1 MDVKNKLMQKNGIIA
16 VTLARELLSKDVG
29 DRILTVAQLAE
40 KYSTARGT
48 IQSALKFL
56 QDYEAISLE
65 PRGHLGTFIT
75 SINYIKLLDIADI
88 KTILGVMPLPYS
100 KVYEGLATGLYN
112 TLVTSNISVG
122 LAYMRGADTRV
133 EALKEQRY
141 DFAVISKLAAEYY
154 ISEGHDIEIIDEFG
168 NFTYVN
174 EHILIFSQGSKNTI
188 EDGMKIG
195 IDYSSLDQVI
205 LTKYHC
211 QGKNVEF
218 VPLIYSQILN
228 SILRGE
234 IQAAVWNKD
243 DLQDRN
249 IKVQFKPI
257 DNSIFTYKDTN
268 AAIVANT
275 KNSSFNKLLKKFLNK
290 EKVLDIQK
298 KVINGEI
305 IPNY

>member
-1 MDVKNKLMQKNGIIA
+1 MDLKDKLMQKNGIIA
-16 VTLARELLSKDVG
+16 VTLAREFLSNEVG

-65 PRGHLGTFIT
+65 ARGHLGTFIT
-75 SINYIKLLDIADI
+75 SINYIKLLDVADI

-122 LAYMRGADTRV
+122 LAYMRGANTRV
-133 EALKEQRY
+133 EALREQRY
-141 DFAVISKLAAEYY
+141 DFAVISKLAAQHY

-168 NFTYVN
+168 DFTYVN
-174 EHILIFSQGSKNTI
+174 EHILMFSKGSRNTI

-234 IQAAVWNKD
+234 INAAIWNKD
-243 DLQDRN
+243 DLQDRD
-249 IKVQFKPI
+249 IKIPFKPI
-257 DNSIFTYKDTN
+257 NNSIFSYKDTN
-268 AAIVANT
+268 AVIVANT
-275 KNSSFNKLLKKFLNK
+275 ENSSFNTLLKKFINK

-305 IPNY
+305 TPNY

>member
-1 MDVKNKLMQKNGIIA
+1 MDLKDKLMQKNGIIA
-16 VTLARELLSKDVG
+16 VTLAREFLSNEVG

-65 PRGHLGTFIT
+65 ARGHLGTFIT
-75 SINYIKLLDIADI
+75 SINYIKLLDVADI

-122 LAYMRGADTRV
+122 LAYMRGANTRV
-133 EALKEQRY
+133 EALREQRY
-141 DFAVISKLAAEYY
+141 DFAVISKLAAQHY

-168 NFTYVN
+168 DFTYVN
-174 EHILIFSQGSKNTI
+174 EHILMFSKGSKNTI

-234 IQAAVWNKD
+234 IHAAIWNKD
-243 DLQDRN
+243 DLQDRD
-249 IKVQFKPI
+249 IKIPFKPI
-257 DNSIFTYKDTN
+257 NNSIFSYKDTN
-268 AAIVANT
+268 AVIVANT
-275 KNSSFNKLLKKFLNK
+275 ENSSFNTLLKKFINK

-305 IPNY
+305 TPNY

>member
-1 MDVKNKLMQKNGIIA
+1 MDLKDKLMQKNGIIA
-16 VTLARELLSKDVG
+16 VTLAREFLSNEVG

-65 PRGHLGTFIT
+65 ARGHLGTFIT
-75 SINYIKLLDIADI
+75 SINYIKLLDVADI

-122 LAYMRGADTRV
+122 LAYMRGANTRV
-133 EALKEQRY
+133 EALREQRY
-141 DFAVISKLAAEYY
+141 DFAVISKLAAQHY

-168 NFTYVN
+168 DFTYVN
-174 EHILIFSQGSKNTI
+174 EHILMFSKGSKNTI

-234 IQAAVWNKD
+234 INAAIWNKD
-243 DLQDRN
+243 DLQDRD
-249 IKVQFKPI
+249 IKIPFKPI
-257 DNSIFTYKDTN
+257 NNSIFSYKDTN
-268 AAIVANT
+268 AVIVANT
-275 KNSSFNKLLKKFLNK
+275 KNSSFNTLLKKFINT

-305 IPNY
+305 TPNY

>member
-1 MDVKNKLMQKNGIIA
+1 MDVKDKLMQKNGIIA

-56 QDYEAISLE
+56 QDYDAVSLE
-65 PRGHLGTFIT
+65 ARGHLGTFIT

-122 LAYMRGADTRV
+122 LAYMRGANTRI

-141 DFAVISKLAAEYY
+141 DFAVISKLAAEHY

-174 EHILIFSQGSKNTI
+174 EHILMFSKGSKNTI

-234 IQAAVWNKD
+234 IHAAIWNKD
-243 DLQDRN
+243 DLQDRD
-249 IKVQFKPI
+249 IKIQFKPI
-257 DNSIFTYKDTN
+257 NNSIFAYKDTN
-268 AAIVANT
+268 AVIVANT
-275 KNSSFNKLLKKFLNK
+275 KNSSFNTLLKKFINK

-305 IPNY
+305 TPNY

>member
-1 MDVKNKLMQKNGIIA
+1 MDLKDKLMQKNGIIA
-16 VTLARELLSKDVG
+16 VTLAREFLSNEVG

-65 PRGHLGTFIT
+65 ARGHLGTFIT
-75 SINYIKLLDIADI
+75 SINYIKLLDVADI

-122 LAYMRGADTRV
+122 LAYMRGANTRV
-133 EALKEQRY
+133 EALREQRY
-141 DFAVISKLAAEYY
+141 DFAVISKLAAQHY

-168 NFTYVN
+168 DFTYVN
-174 EHILIFSQGSKNTI
+174 EHILMFSKGSKNTI

-234 IQAAVWNKD
+234 INAAIWNKD
-243 DLQDRN
+243 DLQDRD
-249 IKVQFKPI
+249 IKIPFKPI
-257 DNSIFTYKDTN
+257 NNSIFSYKDTN
-268 AAIVANT
+268 AVIVANT
-275 KNSSFNKLLKKFLNK
+275 ENSSFNTLLKKFINT

-305 IPNY
+305 TPNY

>member
-1 MDVKNKLMQKNGIIA
+1 MDLKDKLMQKNGIIA
-16 VTLARELLSKDVG
+16 VTLAREFLSNEVG

-48 IQSALKFL
+48 IQCALKFL

-65 PRGHLGTFIT
+65 ARGHLGTFIT
-75 SINYIKLLDIADI
+75 SINYIKLLDVADI

-122 LAYMRGADTRV
+122 LAYMRGANTRV
-133 EALKEQRY
+133 EALKEERY

-154 ISEGHDIEIIDEFG
+154 INEGCNIEIIEDFG

-174 EHILIFSQGSKNTI
+174 EHILMFSENFKNSI

-195 IDYSSLDQVI
+195 IDYSSLDHVI

-211 QGKNVEF
+211 QGKKVEF

-234 IQAAVWNKD
+234 IQGAVWNKD

-257 DNSIFTYKDTN
+257 DNSIFTYKDTK

-275 KNSSFNKLLKKFLNK
+275 KNTSFNKLLKKFINK

-298 KVINGEI
+298 RVINGEI
-305 IPNY
+305 TPNY

>member
-1 MDVKNKLMQKNGIIA
+1 MDVKDKLMQKNGIIA

-56 QDYEAISLE
+56 QEYDAVSLE
-65 PRGHLGTFIT
+65 ARGHLGTFIT

-122 LAYMRGADTRV
+122 LAYMRGANTRI

-141 DFAVISKLAAEYY
+141 DFAVISKLAAEHY

-174 EHILIFSQGSKNTI
+174 EHILMFSKGSKNTI

-234 IQAAVWNKD
+234 IHAAIWNKD
-243 DLQDRN
+243 DLQDRE
-249 IKVQFKPI
+249 IKIQFKPI
-257 DNSIFTYKDTN
+257 NNSIFAYKDTN
-268 AAIVANT
+268 AVIVANT
-275 KNSSFNKLLKKFLNK
+275 ENSSFNTLLKKFINK

-305 IPNY
+305 TPNY